1 MGSLDGAAGP
11 GSYKRAMAA
20 VAQRK
25 TKGSLA
31 AGGGGAKTKRRR
43 KTKVLPPL
51 LSPGTAVEV
60 LRNGKWVGGGTVT
73 IRNDRTYM
81 VSLPEGMTVLMTR
94 GRVRPTAGY
103 GTLYW

>member
-1 MGSLDGAAGP
+1 MAAAGP
-11 GSYKRAMAA
+11 
-20 VAQRK
+20 RK
-25 TKGSLA
+25 TKGSSA
-31 AGGGGAKTKRRR
+31 ASGGGGTKTKRKMKR

-60 LRNGKWVGGGTVT
+60 LRNGKWVGCGTVT

-81 VSLPEGMTVLMTR
+81 VSLPEGITVLMTR

-103 GTLYW
+103 GTLYL

>member
-1 MGSLDGAAGP
+1 
-11 GSYKRAMAA
+11 MAA
-20 VAQRK
+20 AAPRK
-25 TKGSLA
+25 TKGSSA
-31 AGGGGAKTKRRR
+31 AGSGGAKTKRRR

-94 GRVRPTAGY
+94 GRVRPTDGY
-103 GTLYW
+103 GTLYS